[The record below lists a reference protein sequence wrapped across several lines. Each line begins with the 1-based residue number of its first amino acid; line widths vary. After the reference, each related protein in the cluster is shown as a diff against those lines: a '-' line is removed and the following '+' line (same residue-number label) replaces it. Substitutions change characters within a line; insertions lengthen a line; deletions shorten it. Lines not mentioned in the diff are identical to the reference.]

1 MILIAEL
8 ESILKSE
15 EKLNEIIKEELTE
28 IQEKFSSDRRTEIED
43 SYDEID
49 IEDLI
54 PNEPMVVTITHNGYV
69 KKSSYKI
76 L

>member
-28 IQEKFSSDRRTEIED
+28 IQENSQVIE
-43 SYDEID
+43 ELKLKTLMMK
-49 IEDLI
+49 LI
-54 PNEPMVVTITHNGYV
+54 L
-69 KKSSYKI
+69 KI
-76 L
+76 

>member
-28 IQEKFSSDRRTEIED
+28 IQENSQVIE
-43 SYDEID
+43 EQK
-49 IEDLI
+49 L
-54 PNEPMVVTITHNGYV
+54 
-69 KKSSYKI
+69 KI
-76 L
+76 LMMKRY